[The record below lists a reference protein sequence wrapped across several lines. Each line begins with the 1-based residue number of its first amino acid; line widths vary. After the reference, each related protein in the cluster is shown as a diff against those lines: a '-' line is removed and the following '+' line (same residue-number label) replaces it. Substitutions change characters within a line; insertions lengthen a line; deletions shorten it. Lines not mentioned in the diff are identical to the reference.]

1 MTASKREQPK
11 ASGTAGLEVLIVEAI
26 NSFFIIPKIA
36 AVDNVVGPVAR
47 APKTF
52 IHWIPTIMHHPTT
65 KHNHK
70 HNLTLI
76 VVETSKLMENKRS

>member
-47 APKTF
+47 APKTEVGGADDGNSNSRF
-52 IHWIPTIMHHPTT
+52 H
-65 KHNHK
+65 
-70 HNLTLI
+70 
-76 VVETSKLMENKRS
+76 VAEGC